1 MEALGEYLKEAREK
15 LNLSI
20 DKIADDTHIMKK
32 FIEAIEIEEFTA
44 FPGEAYLKG
53 FLRTYSEYLGIDAE
67 GVIRRYEKIKMIET
81 PTPIEQLIPKPKFN
95 FRPFIVIFVIVL
107 IIAGIGTGG
116 FFGVRAIIKTV
127 AENREKAPKQ
137 PKPAKVVKKV
147 VTDTTSDTEQT
158 VAENDNADKD
168 QDSKSEQDNKL
179 QKEAERKQKEK
190 ADKKNKNNK
199 QAEPEVVKEDIT
211 ELTEPVT
218 HLAKVK
224 QNAIIKLNINEKE
237 YSLKVKQLSPTVVID
252 YADKEL
258 YVMKDMPHKLDLN
271 ADDRNDMELVL
282 NGWDKDFA
290 DITIKTIDQTIVST
304 ATVGTMELVG
314 DNPEILVTRDTPEEI
329 SLVINVTAEQ
339 FIRYKADD
347 KDSVEDIYAAG
358 ATATVRAKSY
368 AIVWL
373 TNSAMASFTFP
384 RFENKVYNFNSDR
397 RVEIRL
403 IKWERNGEGK
413 YELIVSTLK

>member
-1 MEALGEYLKEAREK
+1 
-15 LNLSI
+15 
-20 DKIADDTHIMKK
+20 
-32 FIEAIEIEEFTA
+32 
-44 FPGEAYLKG
+44 
-53 FLRTYSEYLGIDAE
+53 
-67 GVIRRYEKIKMIET
+67 
-81 PTPIEQLIPKPKFN
+81 
-95 FRPFIVIFVIVL
+95 
-107 IIAGIGTGG
+107 
-116 FFGVRAIIKTV
+116 
-127 AENREKAPKQ
+127 
-137 PKPAKVVKKV
+137 KKV

-199 QAEPEVVKEDIT
+199 QPEPEVVKEDIT

-413 YELIVSTLK
+413 YELIASTLK

>member
-1 MEALGEYLKEAREK
+1 
-15 LNLSI
+15 
-20 DKIADDTHIMKK
+20 
-32 FIEAIEIEEFTA
+32 
-44 FPGEAYLKG
+44 
-53 FLRTYSEYLGIDAE
+53 
-67 GVIRRYEKIKMIET
+67 MI
-81 PTPIEQLIPKPKFN
+81 ILI
-95 FRPFIVIFVIVL
+95 L
-107 IIAGIGTGG
+107 AGIGVGG
-116 FFGVRAIIKTV
+116 FFGVKAIITV
-127 AENREKAPKQ
+127 IAENREKS
-137 PKPAKVVKKV
+137 PKPQKVVQKP
-147 VTDTTSDTEQT
+147 VTTKQEKTEKAEKATDNTADTEEEN
-158 VAENDNADKD
+158 VAENT
-168 QDSKSEQDNKL
+168 EDNKV

-190 ADKKNKNNK
+190 ANKKDKNNK

-271 ADDRNDMELVL
+271 ADDRNDLELVL

-290 DITIKTIDQTIVST
+290 DITFKTIDQTIVST

-314 DNPEILVTRDTPEEI
+314 DNPEILITRDTPEEI